1 MNRKIYESIKEHG
14 YYADRTQVVVPI
26 PVVLVSDDS
35 EALLLQGESLADARL
50 AQTRLVSEITSN
62 LKEFFEEY
70 GSLADIAE
78 LLEELDDFFDEL
90 EEDLECECNCKDE
103 DHDDNNDDE
112 DDFELLDDEDEF
124 SIETLD
130 GDEEDELEDLIDDVL
145 DDIDNDFEEVTDDDL
160 DNDLDDDV
168 NLDDDDDDDDNEE
181 DDDKEDE
188 DDHKVKTVS
197 EKTQTENHDVADKVE
212 KVTKDMDKDLSS
224 LIKQIRWQMESNE
237 VNEGENI
244 AENDF
249 NLVGEAKKTS
259 LQDLVDEMLED
270 IIDPDIK
277 TKSNIETQE
286 SYYVKSLFEELSK
299 KL

>member
-70 GSLADIAE
+70 GSLGDIAE

-103 DHDDNNDDE
+103 DHDDNDDDE

-130 GDEEDELEDLIDDVL
+130 DDEEDELEDLIDDVL

-160 DNDLDDDV
+160 DSDLDDDV
-168 NLDDDDDDDDNEE
+168 NLDDDDE
-181 DDDKEDE
+181 EDE

-197 EKTQTENHDVADKVE
+197 EKTQTEKHDVADKVE